1 MLEAAG
7 TDKEKDL
14 RKMRS
19 QERTFLR
26 REEVK
31 HPPTGRAGERKES
44 LDPCP

>member
-7 TDKEKDL
+7 TKK
-14 RKMRS
+14 RTC
-19 QERTFLR
+19 ERCGVRRERFLR

-31 HPPTGRAGERKES
+31 YPPTGRAGERKES